1 MIKYK
6 IPKKKKRIY
15 YSKKISYLP
24 SGNPMLVDE
33 CARRKTFGTASITFA
48 DFNKN
53 SSDNCSALSD
63 A

>member
-1 MIKYK
+1 
-6 IPKKKKRIY
+6 
-15 YSKKISYLP
+15 
-24 SGNPMLVDE
+24 MLVDE
-33 CARRKTFGTASITFA
+33 CARRKTFGTASITLA